1 MKEYNR
7 DEYLNQLRNIYL
19 ELKKQNQL
27 KCITGNQNLSE
38 FLPCLKSLGQ
48 LHTPFRLYGTQQF
61 FEKVLTTIEHK
72 QITV

>member
-1 MKEYNR
+1 MANKTYELYTKQIT
-7 DEYLNQLRNIYL
+7 LVLQ

-72 QITV
+72 EITV

>member
-1 MKEYNR
+1 MASNTYELYTKQIT
-7 DEYLNQLRNIYL
+7 LVLQ

>member
-1 MKEYNR
+1 MANKTYELYTKQIT
-7 DEYLNQLRNIYL
+7 LVLQ